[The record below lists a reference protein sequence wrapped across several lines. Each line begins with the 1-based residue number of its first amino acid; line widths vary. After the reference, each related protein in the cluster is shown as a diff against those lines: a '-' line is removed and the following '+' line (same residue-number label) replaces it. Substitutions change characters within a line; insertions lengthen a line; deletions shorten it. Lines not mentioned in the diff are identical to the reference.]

1 MALKSVGVNLSI
13 FGCTLLIVWGCLE
26 VAFALAA
33 PQVPIKEALLYAPH
47 PVLRYVPNP
56 GVDRRYRTTEFDT
69 QVAFNSKGFRG
80 PESVPDSSS
89 RVFRI
94 LCLGDSFTLG
104 AEVALEESYP
114 YLLEEML
121 NQRSENRADSIRYSV
136 LNGGVGGYGTFQELV
151 FLGEFG
157 LAQKPDLV
165 LVQFYS
171 NDVKDNLRYRAFWNS
186 VFPDSSVFPVRDDVV
201 APVIGSVSGSVEVA
215 RSGIRTASILPD
227 IKEVL
232 EKNSHVY
239 HFFRA
244 RINILKS
251 TLGVRKLTDFDDF
264 MVMVREP
271 SPDIEEGWD
280 LTRRLYLQ
288 MRDISR
294 QNQASLVISV
304 VPNKTLLA
312 RDGRFD
318 EWIAAEGLD
327 MTIPHSVM
335 TKFGSES
342 QIPVLDLLPPLREA
356 GALTDLHYDWDGHW
370 NASGHRA
377 AAIAT
382 ASFLE
387 QQQLIPDREN

>member
-1 MALKSVGVNLSI
+1 MALRSVGVNLGI
-13 FGCTLLIVWGCLE
+13 FGCTLLIGWGCLE
-26 VAFALAA
+26 VVFALAA
-33 PQVPIKEALLYAPH
+33 PQIPIKEALLYAPH

-69 QVAFNSKGFRG
+69 QVAFNSRGFRG
-80 PESVPDSSS
+80 RESVPDSSS
-89 RVFRI
+89 RIFRI

-104 AEVALEESYP
+104 AEVALEETYP

-121 NQRSENRADSIRYSV
+121 NQRSENRPDSLRYSV

-151 FLGEFG
+151 FLSEFG

-165 LVQFYS
+165 IAQFYS
-171 NDVKDNLRYRAFWNS
+171 NDVKDNLRYREFWNS
-186 VFPDSSVFPVRDDVV
+186 VFPDSSVFPLQDAMVE
-201 APVIGSVSGSVEVA
+201 PVSRRVIDLGEETGQ
-215 RSGIRTASILPD
+215 GIRRASFLPD
-227 IKEVL
+227 IKDVL
-232 EKNSHVY
+232 ERNSHLY

-264 MVMVREP
+264 MVMAREP

-280 LTRRLYLQ
+280 LTHRLYLQ
-288 MRDISR
+288 MREISR
-294 QNQASLVISV
+294 LNQASFVISV
-304 VPNKTLLA
+304 VPNKALLA
-312 RDGRFD
+312 TDGKFD
-318 EWIAAEGLD
+318 EWIGEEGLD

-335 TKFGSES
+335 TKFGLES

-356 GALTDLHYDWDGHW
+356 GALRNLHYDWDGHW

-377 AAIAT
+377 AAVAT
-382 ASFLE
+382 AAFLE
-387 QQQLIPDREN
+387 QKRLIPD